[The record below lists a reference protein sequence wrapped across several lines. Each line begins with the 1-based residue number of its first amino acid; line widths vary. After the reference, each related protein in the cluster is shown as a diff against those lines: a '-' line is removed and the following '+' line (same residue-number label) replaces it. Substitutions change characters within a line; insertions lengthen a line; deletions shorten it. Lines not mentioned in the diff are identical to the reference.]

1 MKTIIST
8 ALLLSV
14 VYLYL
19 VYSISSEWSTM
30 FGYSDSI
37 YLLEK
42 QLLYLLFGLITVA
55 IFMRVKSLKSV
66 VWFNRVG
73 VSVFSLSLLM
83 LLSMFF
89 IPNSLAPIVD
99 AQKLYIVLG
108 GISIYPM
115 LFFIFS
121 IVWLLSYLHN
131 TTSTKNLNLTIIG
144 VVFLGGFFTLS
155 FHDYGMFFLL
165 ELLLVF
171 LLFHINGVSKY
182 LFGTIIGIV
191 LGVALFILTSPHR
204 LSRLQS
210 WMDSS
215 DTITTQ
221 NPLSLSGLTLLTNNF
236 GIAMS
241 IFIVILFIFLIFNI
255 VKRVT
260 FNEKNKLFIVGI
272 GSILAISLGLNLMS
286 LFGFLPVNPPAL
298 FFFDYGLSLT
308 VVSYLMIAMLGVL
321 L

>member
-1 MKTIIST
+1 MKTIISII
-8 ALLLSV
+8 LLLSTI
-14 VYLYL
+14 YLYL
-19 VYSISSEWSTM
+19 IYGVSSQWSSK
-30 FGYSDSI
+30 FAYSDSI

-89 IPNSLAPIVD
+89 IPNSLAPVVD

-108 GISIYPM
+108 GISIYPI
-115 LFFIFS
+115 LFFAFG
-121 IVWLLSYLHN
+121 IVWLVNYLHN
-131 TTSTKNLNLTIIG
+131 TTNIKNLNLTII
-144 VVFLGGFFTLS
+144 VVVVLSGFCTLS
-155 FHDYGMFFLL
+155 FHDYGMFLLL

-171 LLFHINGVSKY
+171 LLFYINGVSKY
-182 LFGTIIGIV
+182 LFGTIISIV
-191 LGVALFILTSPHR
+191 LGVTFFILTSPHR

-210 WMDSS
+210 WMGSLDP
-215 DTITTQ
+215 ITTQ
-221 NPLSLSGLTLLTNNF
+221 NPLSFSGLTLLTNHF
-236 GIAMS
+236 GVVIS
-241 IFIVILFIFLIFNI
+241 IFIVLLFGILIFSI
-255 VKRVT
+255 IKRVT
-260 FNEKNKLFIVGI
+260 FNEKNKLFIVGV
-272 GSILAISLGLNLMS
+272 GSIFAISLGLNLMS
-286 LFGFLPVNPPAL
+286 LFGFLPVNPPPL